1 MNRYAEKISFDRT
14 PRHVDTGKVSELISA
29 SLGNSQNLYC
39 YFLTGQQKKKR
50 FACPLSWGTSEGA
63 VHSILCNNTSS

>member
-1 MNRYAEKISFDRT
+1 MNRYAEQMSFDRT

-29 SLGNSQNLYC
+29 SLGTYSEFVL
-39 YFLTGQQKKKR
+39 LLLDRPAEKG
-50 FACPLSWGTSEGA
+50 FAPLSWGASEGA